1 MLAMM
6 TLCMKCKLPGD
17 LALFLSSIAAAT
29 TVENIGNSKFINK
42 DQFLRKIEYL
52 LK

>member
-1 MLAMM
+1 MHEMQ
-6 TLCMKCKLPGD
+6 TPGD

-42 DQFLRKIEYL
+42 DQFEKNRIFTKVTIFIKL
-52 LK
+52 